1 MFYSVPVCVRML
13 CQT

>member
-1 MFYSVPVCVRML
+1 MFYSLPVCVRML

>member
-1 MFYSVPVCVRML
+1 MFYSVPVYVRML